1 MSVDANDRTEVN
13 EWAVHS
19 SVEPSDTPIA
29 PADTHPLATAAADEA
44 RISAADDDERES
56 RLLELIKGPIRPFK
70 EWSWREAA
78 YFKELREA
86 ENVEESRT
94 NAKTEMTVEDTSAQS
109 PETCGNPPISAKCSL
124 ARGRIPTAL
133 SCEAVQTVLS
143 YSQSSRPS
151 AIDST
156 LNVLTPLLDNY
167 TIPIT
172 RQGPEH
178 FSSDAQ
184 ESVASLCIIMV
195 GLPARGKTFLAQ
207 RICRNLGW
215 HGYRAKVLN
224 IQVAWR
230 RLLLEYKRCH
240 SGLDAPN
247 MLPVDD
253 ASSSAKCTLAKS
265 EGTSKKPPT
274 VTCSNSERNT
284 GITAKQKDISDP
296 VASSSPESSLPMM
309 GKSHKKNYVCAE
321 QFRAL
326 TCDPE
331 SVERRLYRRVLE
343 RYAVDAKSFYASGGD
358 VLVVND
364 DFITE
369 ELRDEAEALFSPL
382 ASQTFFMEVIRS
394 NERNQK
400 FNELKLHDKSEY
412 PHDVNA
418 SEAQRDF
425 ARRIEYLTEVYSTLS
440 STCQSPGGLSEDEVT
455 LGDVSREKDKVPGKT
470 TRRKQRGRRYIKL
483 WNSVEIEVQGVTGY
497 TASRIVSYV
506 MNLTQDKIQ
515 HPIFFV
521 RHGESI
527 YNAENRIGGDSVLSA
542 DGEEGAN
549 EILGFLASL
558 KRYYCADK
566 KRTAVG
572 EGNVNNDDDK
582 AGGFCSSDC
591 RAQCE
596 NSVKVEVWTSQ
607 LRRAIQT
614 VENSEPLLGIKNV
627 RWSSLNEIHAGICED
642 LTIEEVRTQH
652 PMIDHFRKVNK
663 YTFRYP
669 EGESYQDLVLRL
681 EPVIMELENADRIV
695 VVVAHQAVLRTLLAY
710 FGSTSAESCV
720 RLELPHRTIWR
731 CTYDSKGIS
740 SLAEMK
746 FGLQ

>member
-1 MSVDANDRTEVN
+1 MEVE
-13 EWAVHS
+13 EWVVHS
-19 SVEPSDTPIA
+19 SVEPSNAVNA
-29 PADTHPLATAAADEA
+29 PADTHPPATVVADEA
-44 RISAADDDERES
+44 RKRAADDKERES

-86 ENVEESRT
+86 ESVEESCAS
-94 NAKTEMTVEDTSAQS
+94 AKLEMRVEDTSMQS
-109 PETCGNPPISAKCSL
+109 SENRSIPPTSTKCPL
-124 ARGRIPTAL
+124 TQGRVPTAL
-133 SCEAVQTVLS
+133 SCEAVRSVLS
-143 YSQSSRPS
+143 SSQSSRPS
-151 AIDST
+151 AIDSS
-156 LNVLTPLLDNY
+156 LHVLTPLLDNY

-178 FSSDAQ
+178 FCSDAQ

-240 SGLDAPN
+240 SGYDATN

-253 ASSSAKCTLAKS
+253 ASFSAGFPPAKS
-265 EGTSKKPPT
+265 EGTPIQSKTPA
-274 VTCSNSERNT
+274 CSNSGRDT
-284 GITAKQKDISDP
+284 GITAEQNDISDT
-296 VASSSPESSLPMM
+296 VVSSSPQPSLPMM
-309 GKSHKKNYVCAE
+309 GPSPKRDYVCAE

-326 TCDPE
+326 ICDPD
-331 SVERRLYRRVLE
+331 SIERRLYRRVLE
-343 RYAVDAKSFYASGGD
+343 RYALDAKSFYARGGD

-440 STCQSPGGLSEDEVT
+440 STSQSTGGPSEDEGT
-455 LGDVSREKDKVPGKT
+455 WGDVSCAKDKVSEKR
-470 TRRKQRGRRYIKL
+470 TRRKQRERRYMKL
-483 WNSVEIEVQGVTGY
+483 WNSVEIEVHGVTGY

-527 YNAENRIGGDSVLSA
+527 YNVENRIGGDSVLSA
-542 DGEEGAN
+542 DGEKGAN

-558 KRYYCADK
+558 KRYYCADTNK
-566 KRTAVG
+566 TADG
-572 EGNVNNDDDK
+572 EGHVNNDDDK
-582 AGGFCSSDC
+582 AGGFCSSDY
-591 RAQCE
+591 RARCE
-596 NSVKVEVWTSQ
+596 KSVNVEVWTSQ

-614 VENSEPLLGIKNV
+614 VENSELLLGIKNV

-642 LTIEEVRTQH
+642 LTFEEVRTQH
-652 PMIDHFRKVNK
+652 PLIDQFRKINK

-740 SLAEMK
+740 SLDEMK